1 MLRTATIRHFIC
13 WFSRDSDSFCR
24 SEDEG
29 AILVWS
35 LTPFVTAGFLLQRWL
50 FRFSRFP
57 VFLVCS
63 VFPFSWFV
71 PFCSF
76 VPSPV
81 RPRLSYPTSSGGFS
95 LRLYRSS
102 SRAQVVPLPCSSDLL
117 FWDSCCPDGACLVP
131 VPVLAVLRPPLQIS
145 NVFTYSPLSTR
156 VCLFLRACYWVRH
169 SCDVAVCSL
178 FLPRDCVIGCLHL
191 RTKKRFCVN
200 TCAGSLVL

>member
-13 WFSRDSDSFCR
+13 WFSKDSDSFCR

-57 VFLVCS
+57 VFLI
-63 VFPFSWFV
+63 FPFFRF
-71 PFCSF
+71 PGLFLRSF
-76 VPSPV
+76 P
-81 RPRLSYPTSSGGFS
+81 
-95 LRLYRSS
+95 RSS
-102 SRAQVVPLPCSSDLL
+102 ASLLSHVFRRFFSTVVQEVLSRTGGTPSLQLGFTLLGQLLSRRSLP
-117 FWDSCCPDGACLVP
+117 GACP
-131 VPVLAVLRPPLQIS
+131 CACCSKAPLQIS

-178 FLPRDCVIGCLHL
+178 FLPRDCVNGCLHL